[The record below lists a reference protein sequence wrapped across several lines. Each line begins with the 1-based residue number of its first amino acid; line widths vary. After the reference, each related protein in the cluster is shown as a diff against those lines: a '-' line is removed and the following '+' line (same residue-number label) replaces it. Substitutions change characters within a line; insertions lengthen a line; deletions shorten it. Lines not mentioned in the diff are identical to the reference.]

1 MDSNKNIIAAISL
14 SAAIIVLWALFF
26 SPSPEDREKIKQKRI
41 DSVKSLDAP
50 EIENSETNNLL
61 SRKEALNKDKRIV
74 FENDN
79 VKGSISLKGAI
90 IDDLLFK
97 NYNEKLEGT
106 KKVVLLN
113 PRNASNTYYL
123 ETGWVT
129 NNKNIDLPNNKSKWK
144 VEGNTKLSPG
154 NDVKLIWKNAQ
165 GLAFEKIISID
176 NKFLFTVNQKI
187 KNNTNKIYN
196 FYPYSQI
203 IRKNI
208 PKDIVNFFILHE
220 GPLGVFDD
228 QLVEKDYDDVI
239 DKKYSINAEKGFL
252 GITDKYWLTSLI
264 PEKNKNF
271 RADFEYSEK
280 FKISYIETEALEAQP
295 NNQISNKVDIVIAAK
310 EVDVIDE
317 YNEKLGL
324 SKFDLVIDWGWFYW
338 IVKPLFF
345 LNDYFFKLAGNYGLA
360 IILITVCLRLLFFPL
375 NNYAFRSMS
384 RMKILQPEMA
394 RLKEVHKDDKM
405 KLQQAIMQLYKKEGV
420 NPVSGCVPIL
430 ISIPFFFAI
439 YKMLFVTIEMR
450 HQPFFGWIKDLS
462 EKDPTSIFNLFGLI
476 PWAPPEF
483 LIIGGLPVLMGLTM
497 WAQQKLNPAPQD
509 DIQKKIFMFF
519 PVFLTV
525 ILAPFPSGLVLYW
538 TANNILTMA
547 QQYVIMKRTTVKTSQ

>member
-61 SRKEALNKDKRIV
+61 SRKEALNKDKRII

-97 NYNEKLEGT
+97 NYNEKLEGK

-113 PRNASNTYYL
+113 PRNASDTYYL
-123 ETGWVT
+123 ETGWVS

-165 GLAFEKIISID
+165 GLTFEKIISID
-176 NKFLFTVNQKI
+176 NKFLFTVNQNI

-196 FYPYSQI
+196 FFPYSQI

-208 PKDIVNFFILHE
+208 PRDIVNFFILHE

-295 NNQISNKVDIVIAAK
+295 NKQISNKVDIVIAAK

-345 LNDYFFKLAGNYGLA
+345 LNDYFFKLAGNYGVA
-360 IILITVCLRLLFFPL
+360 IILITVCLRLVFFPL

-476 PWAPPEF
+476 PWSPPDF
-483 LIIGGLPVLMGLTM
+483 LIIGALPVLMGLTM

>member
-61 SRKEALNKDKRIV
+61 SRKEALNKDKRII

-106 KKVVLLN
+106 KKVLLLN
-113 PRNASNTYYL
+113 PRNASDTYYL

-165 GLAFEKIISID
+165 GLTFEKIISID

-208 PKDIVNFFILHE
+208 PRDIVNFFILHE

-295 NNQISNKVDIVIAAK
+295 NKQISNKVDIVIAAK

-345 LNDYFFKLAGNYGLA
+345 LNDYFFKLAGNYGVA
-360 IILITVCLRLLFFPL
+360 IILITVCLRLVFFPL